1 MATVGGSGGYAITH
15 TGIKVPKGKIKSLSV
30 RAVDGTTVFSRDRL
44 LENWKTIERGRD
56 ALSKLSDIVS
66 QPPKNKFKELQA
78 YRSLAKAVIRYQFI
92 YQDFVDACT
101 EEIDRIV
108 SGTSDRSRKRWT
120 DDEDSVLIEMAAQD
134 HTATEIAIMLGRS
147 PGAIQTR
154 LSYLVGVN
162 RVSSQIAGRFVG
174 WLDGEQVEGDID
186 GVVTKDAR
194 K

>member
-15 TGIKVPKGKIKSLSV
+15 TGVKVPKNKIKSLSV

-66 QPPKNKFKELQA
+66 QPPKNKFKELQL
-78 YRSLAKAVIRYQFI
+78 YRGLAKAVIQYQFI

-134 HTATEIAIMLGRS
+134 NTATEIAIMLGRS

-162 RVSSQIAGRFVG
+162 RVSSQVAGRFVG

-186 GVVTKDAR
+186 GVVTKDTR